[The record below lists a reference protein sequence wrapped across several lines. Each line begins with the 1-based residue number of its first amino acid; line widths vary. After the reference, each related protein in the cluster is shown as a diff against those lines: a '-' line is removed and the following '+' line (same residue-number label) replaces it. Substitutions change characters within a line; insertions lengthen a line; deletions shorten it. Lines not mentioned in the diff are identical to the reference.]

1 MFNKLLMWLFR
12 KRLKKLSPEDKQ
24 RVRELVGNK
33 KQETKSDTTEK
44 KQKQKKTKKENR
56 KMADEKEV
64 KKETEEKVEKKEE
77 TKPVAE
83 GEKVE
88 TENEKEVKTEE
99 AETADKVEP
108 TEQVVEVEETGNARP
123 IEDYALKED
132 VMQLIQALNA
142 KLDAVVKENSDLK
155 EKLAGKD
162 DELHNKENE
171 LNGMREKYENKD
183 FGNTQKQGI
192 MTKDKSA
199 NETFEEYA
207 KSFL

>member
-1 MFNKLLMWLFR
+1 
-12 KRLKKLSPEDKQ
+12 
-24 RVRELVGNK
+24 
-33 KQETKSDTTEK
+33 
-44 KQKQKKTKKENR
+44 
-56 KMADEKEV
+56 
-64 KKETEEKVEKKEE
+64 
-77 TKPVAE
+77 VAE

-88 TENEKEVKTEE
+88 TENNKEVKTEE

-108 TEQVVEVEETGNARP
+108 TEQVVEVDESGNGRD
-123 IEDYALKED
+123 INEYALKED
-132 VMQLIQALNA
+132 VMQLVQALNA

-207 KSFL
+207 KSFM

>member
-44 KQKQKKTKKENR
+44 KQKPKKTKKENQ

-88 TENEKEVKTEE
+88 NEKEVKTEE
-99 AETADKVEP
+99 TETADKVEP

-183 FGNTQKQGI
+183 FGNTQRQGI